1 MRLSLGYF
9 LRLDN
14 MHVITD
20 VSTAT
25 VTHGS
30 YFLLGQQALA
40 VVGTPGF
47 REPY

>member
-9 LRLDN
+9 LRLGT
-14 MHVITD
+14 MHAITG
-20 VSTAT
+20 VSAAT

-30 YFLLGQQALA
+30 YFPLDQQALA

-47 REPY
+47 RGPY

>member
-9 LRLDN
+9 LHLDT
-14 MHVITD
+14 MHAITD
-20 VSTAT
+20 VSAAT

-30 YFLLGQQALA
+30 YFRLGQQALA

-47 REPY
+47 RGLY